1 MVFWQPITNFLQS
14 ETSLFKNSLQNI
26 SLLSFLQA
34 QQVNAL
40 FGNVLDC
47 FLFLGGKDSE
57 IGFSNFDEPSCRFW
71 FLIYFL
77 IFLFFIS
84 AAKLFAKGLKIMCY
98 CFSNHCSNVVR
109 LIVSSNTLKSF
120 IGKTENVLKR
130 FSYEV
135 KGVS

>member
-1 MVFWQPITNFLQS
+1 MMVFWQAITNFLQS
-14 ETSLFKNSLQNI
+14 ATSLFKNSLQNI

-34 QQVNAL
+34 QQVNVL

-47 FLFLGGKDSE
+47 FFFLGGGKDPE
-57 IGFSNFDEPSCRFW
+57 IGFSNFDKTSCH
-71 FLIYFL
+71 
-77 IFLFFIS
+77 FLFFIS
-84 AAKLFAKGLKIMCY
+84 AAKLFAKGLKIICN

-120 IGKTENVLKR
+120 IGKTDNVLTR